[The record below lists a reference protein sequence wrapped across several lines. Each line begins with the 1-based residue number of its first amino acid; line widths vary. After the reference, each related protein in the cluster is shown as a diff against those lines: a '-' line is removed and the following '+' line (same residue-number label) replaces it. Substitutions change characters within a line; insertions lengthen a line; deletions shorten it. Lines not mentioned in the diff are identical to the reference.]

1 VIPSKELK
9 IMQQRRVAA
18 VQMDVKHGDP
28 DANFKHALEML
39 DECSARKADFAILPE
54 MWLTGYAFREL
65 REFGQRARASALDI
79 LRTTARRCRMTIV
92 AGSLPETD
100 GDKVY
105 NTAYVIDLRGEILEK
120 YRKIHLFSYSGEE
133 RFLAGGESLP
143 PLLETDGV
151 KYGATICYDIR
162 FPEVFRPLAV
172 RGAQIVFVP
181 AQLPHPRLNHWRVL
195 LQSRAIENQTF
206 VVGCNRVGKVK
217 HLEYFGHSM
226 LIDPWGEI
234 LAEGGEEEAV
244 ITADFDLGQVAATRE
259 KMTVFQDRM
268 PAVYRT
274 FGE

>member
-1 VIPSKELK
+1 MEKK
-9 IMQQRRVAA
+9 RVAA

-28 DANFKHALEML
+28 EANLKHALEML
-39 DECSARKADFAILPE
+39 EKCAAMKADFAVLPE

-65 REFGQRARASALDI
+65 KELAGRATAPALDI
-79 LRTTARRCRMTIV
+79 LREAARRSRLTVV
-92 AGSLPETD
+92 AGSFPELA

-105 NTAYVIDLRGEILEK
+105 NTAYVIDPAGEILDK

-133 RFLAGGESLP
+133 RFLAGGDGLPSL
-143 PLLETDGV
+143 LATDGV
-151 KYGATICYDIR
+151 KYGTTICYDIR

-172 RGAQIVFVP
+172 WGAQIIFVP
-181 AQLPHPRLNHWRVL
+181 AQLPHPRLNHWRIL
-195 LQSRAIENQTF
+195 LQARAIENQTF
-206 VVGCNRVGKVK
+206 VVGCNRVGTIK

-234 LAEGGEEEAV
+234 LAEGQEEEAI
-244 ITADFDLGQVAATRE
+244 ITADLDLDLVAATRE
-259 KMTVFQDRM
+259 KMTVFQDRV